1 MIPGP
6 EISPVQGIG
15 YPLQYSWAS
24 LVAQMVKNL
33 PVLWETWV
41 RSLGWEDPPEEGMA
55 THSSGLALEK
65 LHEQS
70 LAGYS
75 PWGSQR
81 VRHDRATKHSTAQHN
96 TVGRPLRTT
105 FEGLL
110 GDKNDK
116 TEH

>member
-1 MIPGP
+1 
-6 EISPVQGIG
+6 
-15 YPLQYSWAS
+15 
-24 LVAQMVKNL
+24 
-33 PVLWETWV
+33 
-41 RSLGWEDPPEEGMA
+41 MA

-116 TEH
+116 TEHQTEKIYCDTSLLTENELSVKDFKTMLYTRITNRNVHVVQLKI